1 MVKCNIMV
9 FCLTNVFHCNIAQIA
24 TLLLHIPSLVM
35 GSTFWFA
42 VVLYSVLVEGLFWIQ
57 GEQNLWDISSCN
69 NHLFIRVYET
79 LTLRRR
85 PLGHIWSISLCNYMK
100 LSNSLVSSQFWNFA
114 PVSSLSSCSEFYKS
128 HAHVR
133 IIITFH
139 WLL

>member
-9 FCLTNVFHCNIAQIA
+9 FSLTNVFHCGADCNISIA
-24 TLLLHIPSLVM
+24 HSSSSDGVNILVT
-35 GSTFWFA
+35 SWFA

-57 GEQNLWDISSCN
+57 GEHNLWDISSCN

-100 LSNSLVSSQFWNFA
+100 LSNSLVSSQF
-114 PVSSLSSCSEFYKS
+114 
-128 HAHVR
+128 
-133 IIITFH
+133 
-139 WLL
+139 